1 MKNTKKII
9 SKILIYFALILGVL
23 FCLVPLY
30 WMIRSSLM
38 NTVEVFMMPPRWIP
52 SKFMWENYQEVFDT
66 LPFGKYFLNSFI
78 VTGGCVVGTMLTSSI
93 CAYGL
98 ARIKWRGR
106 NVVFACIIS
115 SMMLPVAVTLIPTFL
130 MWRTIGITDSFIPLI
145 VPAIASPVT
154 FFYMKQYMESALPL
168 SLIEAARIDGSGE
181 FRTFNSIVL
190 PLMKPAIAVQA
201 IFSFVS
207 SWNNYFTP
215 ALVLHDDKKKTL
227 PILIA
232 QLRGA
237 DWLKFDMGQVYVM
250 ITFSILPV
258 IVVYLILS
266 KHIVQG
272 VALGSVKG

>member
-106 NVVFACIIS
+106 NVVFACII
-115 SMMLPVAVTLIPTFL
+115 LPDDAECELPFRFDETVEEVELFIFRVAFDDRVQ
-130 MWRTIGITDSFIPLI
+130 GAED
-145 VPAIASPVT
+145 
-154 FFYMKQYMESALPL
+154 FF
-168 SLIEAARIDGSGE
+168 DGLDE
-181 FRTFNSIVL
+181 FRFVCVFRAYIFNDRF
-190 PLMKPAIAVQA
+190 Q
-201 IFSFVS
+201 
-207 SWNNYFTP
+207 
-215 ALVLHDDKKKTL
+215 
-227 PILIA
+227 ILIH
-232 QLRGA
+232 
-237 DWLKFDMGQVYVM
+237 M
-250 ITFSILPV
+250 
-258 IVVYLILS
+258 
-266 KHIVQG
+266 
-272 VALGSVKG
+272 

>member
-115 SMMLPVAVTLIPTFL
+115 SMMLPAAVTLIPTFL

-145 VPAIASPVT
+145 VPAWFGGGAFYIFLLRQFYLGIPRDFDEAAYLDGASHIQIFTKIIVPISKPIFASCTIVCLNNVWNEFLFANVFLESKNLMTIPIGLMTFKGDLRADYVTMLAGIIIASLPMIIL
-154 FFYMKQYMESALPL
+154 FLCMSKQ
-168 SLIEAARIDGSGE
+168 
-181 FRTFNSIVL
+181 
-190 PLMKPAIAVQA
+190 
-201 IFSFVS
+201 FV
-207 SWNNYFTP
+207 
-215 ALVLHDDKKKTL
+215 
-227 PILIA
+227 
-232 QLRGA
+232 RGLTA
-237 DWLKFDMGQVYVM
+237 G
-250 ITFSILPV
+250 
-258 IVVYLILS
+258 
-266 KHIVQG
+266 
-272 VALGSVKG
+272 AVKG

>member
-66 LPFGKYFLNSFI
+66 LPFGKYFMNSFI
-78 VTGGCVVGTMLTSSI
+78 VTGGCVAGTMLTSSI

-145 VPAIASPVT
+145 APAWFGGGA
-154 FFYMKQYMESALPL
+154 FYIFLLRQFYLGIPKDFD
-168 SLIEAARIDGSGE
+168 EAAYLDGASHIQI
-181 FRTFNSIVL
+181 FAKIIL
-190 PLMKPAIAVQA
+190 PITKPALAVVGMFA
-201 IFSFVS
+201 FLNSCTIS
-207 SWNNYFTP
+207 
-215 ALVLHDDKKKTL
+215 
-227 PILIA
+227 
-232 QLRGA
+232 
-237 DWLKFDMGQVYVM
+237 
-250 ITFSILPV
+250 
-258 IVVYLILS
+258 
-266 KHIVQG
+266 
-272 VALGSVKG
+272 

>member
-115 SMMLPVAVTLIPTFL
+115 SMMLPFAVTLIPTFL
-130 MWRTIGITDSFIPLI
+130 MWRTIGITDSFIPL
-145 VPAIASPVT
+145 
-154 FFYMKQYMESALPL
+154 
-168 SLIEAARIDGSGE
+168 
-181 FRTFNSIVL
+181 
-190 PLMKPAIAVQA
+190 AVVGMFA
-201 IFSFVS
+201 FLN
-207 SWNNYFTP
+207 SWNDFLGP
-215 ALVLHDDKKKTL
+215 L
-227 PILIA
+227 
-232 QLRGA
+232 
-237 DWLKFDMGQVYVM
+237 
-250 ITFSILPV
+250 
-258 IVVYLILS
+258 VYLNS
-266 KHIVQG
+266 EKKYT
-272 VALGSVKG
+272 VALGLQLFTGSYRGEWNLMMAAACLVLAPVVVVFAIGQKYLVEGVTMSGVKG